1 MIKTSTEKR
10 NGLASM
16 KVLSDQFEYLDDQ
29 KPNLTIEETVDEA
42 LRLQNT
48 VKPLNDHL
56 KKLKDSI
63 KSESNDFIEGSEA
76 VATIKHKTLK
86 KFDNNKIEKLCNSL
100 KKLDI
105 NIDIDDLKT
114 ETNYRSLS
122 ITSK

>member
-76 VATIKHKTLK
+76 VATIKHKTLR
-86 KFDNNKIEKLCNSL
+86 KFDNNKIEKLCKEL
-100 KKLDI
+100 G
-105 NIDIDDLKT
+105 IDVDSLKT

>member
-63 KSESNDFIEGSEA
+63 KSESSDSIEGSEA

-86 KFDNNKIEKLCNSL
+86 KFDSNKIEKLCNSL